1 MRQEGVTERIR
12 QGSNSLEAIYSGQ
25 VGKGD
30 DGEGMIEDV
39 IREMF
44 EEWAAFHKFKLEK
57 DKKVTD
63 DYGVIYANPMTQG
76 AWMAWNGAMDV
87 AGS

>member
-1 MRQEGVTERIR
+1 
-12 QGSNSLEAIYSGQ
+12 
-25 VGKGD
+25 
-30 DGEGMIEDV
+30 MIEDV

-87 AGS
+87 AGSCVQLLSSGYTGEQIH